1 MKAKVP
7 IRKKTKSPGKKG
19 AGKDKNRLL
28 RRKKE
33 GHARHRYP
41 SSNEFTRDKVK
52 TKRPN
57 SIQLTCSELLDKI
70 IEALEEKK
78 PLSVVSVGQT
88 ESFIL
93 SQYTLYS
100 HREILRDP
108 ETLKANEGV
117 TTGLQHRGIR
127 LPNRQAR
134 DEAVE
139 AVRQA
144 DIVGYNTIIPSGAL
158 AEKVFEVYDI
168 QPKYIFEAF
177 LRRVMMFSQKEKF
190 ENMLRGRKIL
200 LISSIAEQVKDSM
213 NKNLKHKLGFEVVGT
228 ISINRFEEIPGVK
241 EKVAEYDFDLCL
253 IAAGI
258 NAVILAPYIAKTFGK
273 VAIDM
278 GGGLSSLATGE
289 MLACKWMTKRIGLH
303 RLMNM

>member
-1 MKAKVP
+1 MKSKV
-7 IRKKTKSPGKKG
+7 T
-19 AGKDKNRLL
+19 L
-28 RRKKE
+28 RRKKSMVKRRTRKFNKRTLRKKI
-33 GHARHRYP
+33 GFFSRHRYP
-41 SSNEFTRDKVK
+41 QSNEFTRDKIK
-52 TKRPN
+52 THRPDAA
-57 SIQLTCSELLDKI
+57 QLTCSELLDKI

-88 ESFIL
+88 ESFIM

-127 LPNRQAR
+127 LPNKLAR
-134 DEAVE
+134 VEAVE

-158 AEKVFEVYDI
+158 AEKVFEVHNI
-168 QPKYIFEAF
+168 KPKYVFEAF
-177 LRRVMMFSQKEKF
+177 LRRVMMYSQKEKF
-190 ENMLRGRKIL
+190 ESMLGGRKIL
-200 LISSIAEQVKDSM
+200 LISSIADQVKDSM
-213 NKNLKHKLGFEVVGT
+213 DKNLKPKLGFDVVGS
-228 ISINRFEEIPGVK
+228 ISINSFEEIPMVK
-241 EKVAEYDFDLCL
+241 EKVADYDFDLCL

-258 NAVILAPYIAKTFGK
+258 NAVILAPFIAQTYQK

-289 MLACKWMTKRIGLH
+289 MLACKWMTKRIGLDK
-303 RLMNM
+303 LMGM